1 MSHVSRGM
9 PAAFFK
15 ECVGGNISQS
25 TWWFGQYWRT
35 HYCEGDDPK
44 INLSCPISLSSQDG
58 SGNTTLK
65 NTDGC
70 FIQYNSM
77 LEI

>member
-1 MSHVSRGM
+1 MSAEGCPLRFSKNVL
-9 PAAFFK
+9 A
-15 ECVGGNISQS
+15 EIS

-35 HYCEGDDPK
+35 HSCEGDDPT